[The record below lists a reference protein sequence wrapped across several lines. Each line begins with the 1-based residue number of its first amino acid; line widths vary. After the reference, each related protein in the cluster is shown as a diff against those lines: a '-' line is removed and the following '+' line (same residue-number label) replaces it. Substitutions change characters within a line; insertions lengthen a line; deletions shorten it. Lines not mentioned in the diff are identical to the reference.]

1 MKRSAVPVT
10 TVSTGLAI
18 AQSNGASGRA
28 DFASTPQ
35 AHGAMTLRRL
45 FSVFLIVIESAAAAA
60 APFVPESDDQV
71 LERLPFAATQPELRK
86 LRALNDQLTAKPD
99 NLALAIL
106 VAQGYAEL
114 GRTTGD
120 PRYAGYAQAAL
131 TPWWGLDR
139 PPQEVLVLR
148 AALRQRMHQF
158 DAALTDLTRALEINP
173 RNVTARLMRATILL
187 VQGVFDQAL
196 EECRTV
202 EVRTEELIATTC
214 LANVKS
220 ATGELRESYAQLR
233 SVLRRSSVNEPVV
246 QSWALTSLAE
256 MAARAGMVP
265 EADAHFRA
273 ALASD
278 ADYYVLG
285 AYADFLLDN
294 GRPRDVVALLREKTS
309 VDPLLLRYALALQLL
324 NSNELGARI
333 EQLSE
338 RFAASRLRGDRVHLR
353 EEARFTLHLLN
364 APREA
369 LQLAKEN
376 WQVQREPTDL
386 RILAEAAL
394 ATADPTAVTAVTG
407 WLKHWRLED
416 VQLSRLLTAAAMQ

>member
-131 TPWWGLDR
+131 TPWWGLER

-158 DAALTDLTRALEINP
+158 DA
-173 RNVTARLMRATILL
+173 V
-187 VQGVFDQAL
+187 
-196 EECRTV
+196 
-202 EVRTEELIATTC
+202 
-214 LANVKS
+214 
-220 ATGELRESYAQLR
+220 
-233 SVLRRSSVNEPVV
+233 
-246 QSWALTSLAE
+246 
-256 MAARAGMVP
+256 
-265 EADAHFRA
+265 
-273 ALASD
+273 
-278 ADYYVLG
+278 
-285 AYADFLLDN
+285 
-294 GRPRDVVALLREKTS
+294 
-309 VDPLLLRYALALQLL
+309 
-324 NSNELGARI
+324 
-333 EQLSE
+333 
-338 RFAASRLRGDRVHLR
+338 
-353 EEARFTLHLLN
+353 
-364 APREA
+364 
-369 LQLAKEN
+369 
-376 WQVQREPTDL
+376 
-386 RILAEAAL
+386 
-394 ATADPTAVTAVTG
+394 
-407 WLKHWRLED
+407 
-416 VQLSRLLTAAAMQ
+416 